1 MCRKFNFRFA
11 ILLCTQVAIAEE
23 SSWNGEGELGLTH
36 TSGNTTNENSI
47 AKLKVGYS
55 RHLWEHK
62 ANLEVLRASDDDKL
76 TAERYELRLQS
87 NYKWSEKGY
96 VFCRFRYEDD
106 SFGGYDYQTSLST
119 GYGHEVFKMDM
130 TSLKLEAGIGIRRY
144 DARRYE
150 LETDEESGYEP
161 IGIFGLNY
169 TRKIGSHTEFTQDF
183 FVEAG
188 SENIYSESNSGLKV
202 SITEKVALKFSV
214 LIKSNSDV
222 PSNKEKTDT
231 VSAVTLVYSF

>member
-76 TAERYELRLQS
+76 TAERYELKLQS

-96 VFCRFRYEDD
+96 LFGRFRYEDD
-106 SFGGYDYQTSLST
+106 SFNGYDYQTSLST
-119 GYGHEVFKMDM
+119 GYGHEVFKTDM
-130 TSLKLEAGIGIRRY
+130 TSLKLEAGIGIKRHK
-144 DARRYE
+144 
-150 LETDEESGYEP
+150 LETTDESEQEP
-161 IGIFGLNY
+161 IGIFWLNY

-183 FVEAG
+183 LVEAS

-214 LIKSNSDV
+214 LIKNNSDV
-222 PSNKEKTDT
+222 PSDKEKTDT